1 MIDAFSNK
9 MKIRDDI
16 ILIEYRAFPRILDN
30 YIHTILPRKRNKS
43 IGGLNMKVLKEF
55 VEKEKSKGKGKTKKL
70 RKRKEKT
77 KRKK

>member
-1 MIDAFSNK
+1 

-43 IGGLNMKVLKEF
+43 IGGLNMGVLKEF
-55 VEKEKSKGKGKTKKL
+55 IEKEKSKGGG
-70 RKRKEKT
+70 KT
-77 KRKK
+77 KRKKTKRKKTKRKKTKRKLI